1 MKKKLLLTV
10 ILGFIL
16 SLPMSAQVYFQ
27 NTMYPYSQ
35 FAYNP
40 AAAGVA
46 RPNLQAGAN
55 VSLLGR
61 LQWAGLDGAPQTSV
75 LTFDT
80 PLRGDFGSAGLIV
93 AAERLGFWSNTFA
106 QAAYS
111 YDIPVGNMTL
121 RIGAAGGIKQV
132 ALNPDGGFL
141 FPDENDAVIPIA
153 GQSVVVPMLSS
164 GLHLSDSSFF
174 ISLAGQNLLEPD
186 IDGLTA
192 GVDPND
198 QRSTDPRTFTIAGGY
213 NFRLGTRM
221 SLQPSVMML
230 TDLRGTPQVNAS
242 VMWSLSP
249 LMVGLNY
256 RLISDQSRG
265 ESIGAMLGV
274 TLNSNT
280 FIGYSYDYPLTGLNF
295 GGDINT
301 HEIIL
306 SYTFGDIFGGGRTKD
321 EDDSFKRDDFN

>member
-1 MKKKLLLTV
+1 MNNKLLLTV
-10 ILGFIL
+10 TLGLLL
-16 SLPMSAQVYFQ
+16 SLSASAQVYFQ
-27 NTMYPYSQ
+27 NTMYPYMQ
-35 FAYNP
+35 FGYNP

-46 RPNLQAGAN
+46 KPNLQEGAN
-55 VSLLGR
+55 LSLLGR
-61 LQWAGLDGAPQTSV
+61 LQWVGLSGAPQTSV

-80 PLRGDFGSAGLIV
+80 PLSGDIGNAGLIV
-93 AAERLGFWSNTFA
+93 AAERLGFWSSTFV
-106 QAAYS
+106 QAAYG
-111 YDIPVGNMTL
+111 YDIDLGSMTL

-132 ALNPDGGFL
+132 AINPDEWV
-141 FPDENDAVIPIA
+141 FPDENDAVIPLA

-164 GLHLSDSSFF
+164 GVYLSDSNFF
-174 ISLAGQNLLEPD
+174 VSLAGQNLLEPD

-192 GVDPND
+192 GVDAND
-198 QRSTDPRTFTIAGGY
+198 QRSTDARTFTLAAGY
-213 NFRLGTRM
+213 NFFLSPRM

-230 TDLRGTPQVNAS
+230 TDLRGTPQINAS
-242 VMWSLSP
+242 LLWNLSP
-249 LMVGLNY
+249 LSVGLNY

-301 HEIIL
+301 HEIVL
-306 SYTFGDIFGGGRTKD
+306 SYTFGDLFGGGKGKSV
-321 EDDSFKRDDFN
+321 DDPLKRDDFN